1 MNREQYLLC
10 KLAEEC
16 EELGKDAFKGA
27 IFGMDDLWEDLPSSK
42 DRILQEF
49 SEIHAVMEMIFLPE
63 TAVKLDYKTIG
74 NKIKKVEKYMEY
86 SRERDRLNDT
96 RREGD

>member
-16 EELGKDAFKGA
+16 AELGKDAIKAA

-42 DRILQEF
+42 DRMSWI
-49 SEIHAVMEMIFLPE
+49 S
-63 TAVKLDYKTIG
+63 
-74 NKIKKVEKYMEY
+74 IKN
-86 SRERDRLNDT
+86 SR
-96 RREGD
+96 